1 MTTEEK
7 LVRENANIIRYCA
20 MDFMNERHM
29 PYSVYYDDV
38 IQEAAIGFLNCYR
51 KSLPHKYIRT
61 SIRYHLY
68 KQFIHQHGIHR
79 NPKRECDVQLV
90 YADDNAVKR
99 ANASFKMDDD
109 LAFNIDLDKWMATLT
124 PQDRLVVKMILRG
137 YPPREIELKENIKPG
152 QYNWQRLR
160 IGKSY
165 RAYFGEAG

>member
-29 PYSVYYDDV
+29 PYAVYYDDV
-38 IQEAAIGFLNCYR
+38 FQEAAIGFLNWYR
-51 KSLPHKYIRT
+51 KSIPHKYLRT

-79 NPKRECDVQLV
+79 NPKKKCEVQIADVNNDIV
-90 YADDNAVKR
+90 ESYMTPMCIEEDI
-99 ANASFKMDDD
+99 
-109 LAFNIDLDKWMATLT
+109 AFNIDLDKWMATLT

-137 YPPREIELKENIKPG
+137 YPPREIESKENIKPS

-165 RAYFGEAG
+165 KAYFGEAG